1 MKISPQATCLRRP
14 CHSRARVRPAC
25 PRRWR
30 SHRCRRVAFQDAC
43 GARATKTESKNLK
56 TVSKNLWMKE
66 WERCGGGDALAEHL
80 VAGEDHCV
88 RAAAD
93 CARHGAANRRPR
105 PAQRCTLDLPRQPVQ
120 NEDLPACNGGVHF
133 EDMKGTLLAVAP
145 HRDRYPNGRERV
157 SCNVWWSKNRFVD
170 KVDGATVDYENCGL
184 TVVLAVSKQIR
195 AARATDKHKAVRR
208 SARSAPVV
216 SDLDS
221 ELDSDSKIRVGIRAP
236 LPGTR
241 VAESRRGR

>member
-145 HRDRYPNGRERV
+145 HRDRYPVLRR
-157 SCNVWWSKNRFVD
+157 
-170 KVDGATVDYENCGL
+170 TVDQCTVLRHGLVRGIVFPVLLPPQNCLSNLLFTRFAGPVL
-184 TVVLAVSKQIR
+184 TSNSNAGTTEVFAGHPTIMEHSMR
-195 AARATDKHKAVRR
+195 WM
-208 SARSAPVV
+208 
-216 SDLDS
+216 
-221 ELDSDSKIRVGIRAP
+221 
-236 LPGTR
+236 PG
-241 VAESRRGR
+241 